1 MLQRPV
7 PCENLIS
14 RLPCAH
20 DGSAPHIAHA
30 ATPKVTL
37 RPRNPRRVTSAMK
50 ASFLSNLIGLVPEG
64 IRDEQGVCRA
74 EDVGR
79 PRIEASATAPRAYAL
94 RRHAT
99 TITCRARARRLP
111 QQSSVRVCVH
121 IAEAL
126 VLPAGAARAA
136 RYGGRNA
143 VPAKGQVHA
152 ARDDDSDQP
161 AQVRAAEQPGR

>member
-74 EDVGR
+74 EQVGR
-79 PRIEASATAPRAYAL
+79 PGIDASATAPRACAL
-94 RRHAT
+94 RRNAT
-99 TITCRARARRLP
+99 ASTSRARARRVP
-111 QQSSVRVCVH
+111 QQLSVRARVH

-126 VLPAGAARAA
+126 GAPLTEPEALPADAARAA
-136 RYGGRNA
+136 RDGGRNA
-143 VPAKGQVHA
+143 LPADGQVHA
-152 ARDDDSDQP
+152 A
-161 AQVRAAEQPGR
+161 G

>member
-14 RLPCAH
+14 RWPCAH

-50 ASFLSNLIGLVPEG
+50 DSFLSNLIGLVPEG

-79 PRIEASATAPRAYAL
+79 PGIAMRRQLCRAPTLFAGTRRPSRAGLVLAGCLNNHQCASACTSPR
-94 RRHAT
+94 H
-99 TITCRARARRLP
+99 
-111 QQSSVRVCVH
+111 
-121 IAEAL
+121 
-126 VLPAGAARAA
+126 
-136 RYGGRNA
+136 
-143 VPAKGQVHA
+143 
-152 ARDDDSDQP
+152 
-161 AQVRAAEQPGR
+161 